1 MDKNNDKNSMSKEMS
16 HSIISQNKSNKSEIK
31 NVKQTDL

>member
-1 MDKNNDKNSMSKEMS
+1 MDKNNEKNSMSKEMS
-16 HSIISQNKSNKSEIK
+16 QSIISQNKSNKSDIK

>member
-16 HSIISQNKSNKSEIK
+16 QSIISQNKSNKSEIK
-31 NVKQTDL
+31 NVKHTDL